1 MVITKPFGFNGMN
14 MLVVELFLLRRKLLN
29 LYHLKVLL
37 EASAKDFS
45 ARHRG
50 KGRDL
55 LLVDVALSRFS
66 PSKSEFKWL
75 RCDPLEAF
83 RPST

>member
-1 MVITKPFGFNGMN
+1 MARKPFGFNN
-14 MLVVELFLLRRKLLN
+14 IDIAVIKLFLLDLVWSYP
-29 LYHLKVLL
+29 YHLKALL
-37 EASAKDFS
+37 EANAEAFS

-55 LLVDVALSRFS
+55 LLVDVAMTRFS
-66 PSKSEFKWL
+66 ASKSEFKWL
-75 RCDPLEAF
+75 RRDPFDGF